1 MIYDLT
7 ILPAL
12 PALSAEHTWTG
23 ISERDRVIREGRD
36 VVLAL
41 CGEGLQGRHDERIE

>member
-7 ILPAL
+7 ILLAL
-12 PALSAEHTWTG
+12 PAEHTWTG
-23 ISERDRVIREGRD
+23 ISERDHVIREGRD

-41 CGEGLQGRHDERIE
+41 CGEGLQGRDDERIE